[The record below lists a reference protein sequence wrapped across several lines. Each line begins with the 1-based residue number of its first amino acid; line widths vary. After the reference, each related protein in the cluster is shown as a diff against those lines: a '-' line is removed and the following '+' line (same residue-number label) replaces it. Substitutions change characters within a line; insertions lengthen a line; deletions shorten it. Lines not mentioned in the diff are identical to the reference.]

1 MQTVPPRKVARS
13 TKSGPVWP
21 NAYLFLHI
29 FICQAP
35 AFTIIQGK
43 GEREGEGKGKEKER
57 ESDRGGRNTAR
68 EEERRQEGKREA
80 WRERRKERMNESGKV
95 AKC

>member
-1 MQTVPPRKVARS
+1 MPPRKVARS

-21 NAYLFLHI
+21 NAYLFPHI

-35 AFTIIQGK
+35 AFAIIQGR

-57 ESDRGGRNTAR
+57 EPDRGGRNTAR